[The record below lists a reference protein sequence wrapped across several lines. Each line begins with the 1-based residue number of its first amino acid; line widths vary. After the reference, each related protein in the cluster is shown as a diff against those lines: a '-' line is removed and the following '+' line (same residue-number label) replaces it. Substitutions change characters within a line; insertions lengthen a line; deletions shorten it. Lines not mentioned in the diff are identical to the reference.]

1 MIQNARDQEVNPQ
14 DTIADSRVSAFDSH
28 AGVHA
33 EVVTNEQVQDANRS
47 DDVSY
52 CSIGLRTGDAD
63 SVIANVQVEEVVC
76 SNNVAYSHVSDTLY

>member
-1 MIQNARDQEVNPQ
+1 MIQNARDQEENPP
-14 DTIADSRVSAFDSH
+14 DTTTDSRVFVFDSH

-33 EVVTNEQVQDANRS
+33 EVLTNEQVQEANRS

-52 CSIGLRTGDAD
+52 CSIGLRTSDAD
-63 SVIANVQVEEVVC
+63 SVIANVQVEEVIC